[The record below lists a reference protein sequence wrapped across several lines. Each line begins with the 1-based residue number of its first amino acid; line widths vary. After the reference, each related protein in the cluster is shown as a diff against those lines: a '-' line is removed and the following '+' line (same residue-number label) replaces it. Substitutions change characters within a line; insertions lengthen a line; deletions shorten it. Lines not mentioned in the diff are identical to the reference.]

1 MSERYATTLEE
12 VLALRSENAQLRE
25 QLANANLVAK
35 HETLVAQAGVEE
47 IERLREQLADAEMV
61 RDEWCSEYTA
71 VRDQLAKRTDALKA
85 AQSVLQVLV
94 TPGNEKISS
103 LHIWSQAVAAETGAR
118 IALTDDLRKRPEKC
132 PNGLEHGAC
141 LYPECV
147 ASCPGRLSVTSAQ

>member
-1 MSERYATTLEE
+1 MSEQYATTLDE

-25 QLANANLVAK
+25 
-35 HETLVAQAGVEE
+35 
-47 IERLREQLADAEMV
+47 
-61 RDEWCSEYTA
+61 
-71 VRDQLAKRTDALKA
+71 QLAKRTDALKA

-103 LHIWSQAVAAETGAR
+103 LHIWTQAVAAETGAR